1 MHTLIESIEDKYDGE
16 DGRDYGFI
24 VFVSSSPECR
34 KGMFPPVMTLCDY
47 DIETVGKFYYL
58 LCLCYSDH
66 SLKMMYNKVL
76 MLLVMFSFRFE
87 WFEHRQTSPYF

>member
-1 MHTLIESIEDKYDGE
+1 MLNELELRFWNLAVKFRFMKMHTLIESIEDKYDGE

-47 DIETVGKFYYL
+47 DIETVGKF
-58 LCLCYSDH
+58 
-66 SLKMMYNKVL
+66 
-76 MLLVMFSFRFE
+76 
-87 WFEHRQTSPYF
+87 

>member
-1 MHTLIESIEDKYDGE
+1 MLNELDLRFWNLAVKFRLMKMHTLIESIEDKYDGE

-47 DIETVGKFYYL
+47 DIETVGKF
-58 LCLCYSDH
+58 
-66 SLKMMYNKVL
+66 
-76 MLLVMFSFRFE
+76 
-87 WFEHRQTSPYF
+87 

>member
-1 MHTLIESIEDKYDGE
+1 MKMHTLIESIEDKYDGE

-47 DIETVGKFYYL
+47 DIETVGKL
-58 LCLCYSDH
+58 
-66 SLKMMYNKVL
+66 
-76 MLLVMFSFRFE
+76 
-87 WFEHRQTSPYF
+87 